1 MIEKTDHNK
10 PIFSEEFNIDGTFT
24 IKKEDIVNQ
33 MKEVFDPEIP
43 VNIYDLGL
51 IYEIKIDEEK
61 KVEIIMTLTSPNCP
75 VAESLPI
82 DPPSSTGFPVTIAG
96 VYPWIDPYASI
107 IQAIVCGFVPRS
119 GAGISVFG
127 PRNLSI
133 LRVYLF
139 VKLYNSFFDN
149 LFRYLLL

>member
-1 MIEKTDHNK
+1 VKIKMMEKIDNNK
-10 PIFSEEFNIDGTFT
+10 RIFFEEFNINQDLT

-75 VAESLPI
+75 VAESLPQEVSQKI
-82 DPPSSTGFPVTIAG
+82 KNLNGMKSLAVYLTFDPPWDQDMMSEDA
-96 VYPWIDPYASI
+96 
-107 IQAIVCGFVPRS
+107 
-119 GAGISVFG
+119 
-127 PRNLSI
+127 
-133 LRVYLF
+133 
-139 VKLYNSFFDN
+139 KLALDIP
-149 LFRYLLL
+149 

>member
-1 MIEKTDHNK
+1 MIEKTDNNK

-61 KVEIIMTLTSPNCP
+61 KVEIIMTLTTPNCP
-75 VAESLPI
+75 VAESLPKEVSQKI
-82 DPPSSTGFPVTIAG
+82 KNLNGMKSLSVYLTFDPPWDQNMMSEDA
-96 VYPWIDPYASI
+96 
-107 IQAIVCGFVPRS
+107 
-119 GAGISVFG
+119 
-127 PRNLSI
+127 
-133 LRVYLF
+133 
-139 VKLYNSFFDN
+139 KLALDVA
-149 LFRYLLL
+149 

>member
-1 MIEKTDHNK
+1 MIEKTNNNK
-10 PIFSEEFNIDGTFT
+10 SIFFEEFNFNESLT

-75 VAESLPI
+75 VAESLPQEVSQKI
-82 DPPSSTGFPVTIAG
+82 KNLHGMKSLAVYLTFDPPWDKNMMSEDAKLAL
-96 VYPWIDPYASI
+96 D
-107 IQAIVCGFVPRS
+107 
-119 GAGISVFG
+119 IS
-127 PRNLSI
+127 
-133 LRVYLF
+133 
-139 VKLYNSFFDN
+139 
-149 LFRYLLL
+149 

>member
-1 MIEKTDHNK
+1 MMAKTDNNK
-10 PIFSEEFNIDGTFT
+10 RIFFEEFNINQDLT

-75 VAESLPI
+75 VAESLPKDVSQKI
-82 DPPSSTGFPVTIAG
+82 KNLNGMKSLAVYLTFDPPWDQNMMSEDAKLAL
-96 VYPWIDPYASI
+96 D
-107 IQAIVCGFVPRS
+107 
-119 GAGISVFG
+119 IS
-127 PRNLSI
+127 
-133 LRVYLF
+133 
-139 VKLYNSFFDN
+139 
-149 LFRYLLL
+149 

>member
-1 MIEKTDHNK
+1 MIEKTDNNK
-10 PIFSEEFNIDGTFT
+10 PIFFEEFNIDGTFT

-75 VAESLPI
+75 VAESLPQEVSQKI
-82 DPPSSTGFPVTIAG
+82 KNLHGMKSLAVYLTFDPPWDQNMMSEDAKLAL
-96 VYPWIDPYASI
+96 D
-107 IQAIVCGFVPRS
+107 
-119 GAGISVFG
+119 IS
-127 PRNLSI
+127 
-133 LRVYLF
+133 
-139 VKLYNSFFDN
+139 
-149 LFRYLLL
+149 

>member
-1 MIEKTDHNK
+1 MMEKTDNNK
-10 PIFSEEFNIDGTFT
+10 RIFFEAFNVNESLT

-75 VAESLPI
+75 VAESLPKEVSQNI
-82 DPPSSTGFPVTIAG
+82 KSLKGMKSLAVYLTFDPPWDQNMMSEDA
-96 VYPWIDPYASI
+96 
-107 IQAIVCGFVPRS
+107 
-119 GAGISVFG
+119 
-127 PRNLSI
+127 
-133 LRVYLF
+133 
-139 VKLYNSFFDN
+139 KLALDVA
-149 LFRYLLL
+149 

>member
-10 PIFSEEFNIDGTFT
+10 RIFFEEFNINQDLT

-33 MKEVFDPEIP
+33 IKEVFDPEIP

-75 VAESLPI
+75 VAESLPQEVSQKI
-82 DPPSSTGFPVTIAG
+82 KNLHGMKSLAVYLTFDPPWDQNMMSEDAKLAL
-96 VYPWIDPYASI
+96 D
-107 IQAIVCGFVPRS
+107 
-119 GAGISVFG
+119 IS
-127 PRNLSI
+127 
-133 LRVYLF
+133 
-139 VKLYNSFFDN
+139 
-149 LFRYLLL
+149 

>member
-1 MIEKTDHNK
+1 MIEKTDNNK
-10 PIFSEEFNIDGTFT
+10 PIFSEEFNINESLT

-75 VAESLPI
+75 VAESLPKEVSQKI
-82 DPPSSTGFPVTIAG
+82 KNLNGMKSLAVYLTFDPPWDKNMMSEDAKLAL
-96 VYPWIDPYASI
+96 D
-107 IQAIVCGFVPRS
+107 
-119 GAGISVFG
+119 IS
-127 PRNLSI
+127 
-133 LRVYLF
+133 
-139 VKLYNSFFDN
+139 
-149 LFRYLLL
+149 

>member
-1 MIEKTDHNK
+1 MIEKTDNNK
-10 PIFSEEFNIDGTFT
+10 PIFFEEFNINESLT

-75 VAESLPI
+75 VAESLPQEVSQKI
-82 DPPSSTGFPVTIAG
+82 KNLHGMKSLAVYLTFDPPWDQNMMSEDAKLAL
-96 VYPWIDPYASI
+96 D
-107 IQAIVCGFVPRS
+107 
-119 GAGISVFG
+119 IS
-127 PRNLSI
+127 
-133 LRVYLF
+133 
-139 VKLYNSFFDN
+139 
-149 LFRYLLL
+149 

>member
-1 MIEKTDHNK
+1 MIEKTDNNK
-10 PIFSEEFNIDGTFT
+10 PIFFEEFNINEALT

-75 VAESLPI
+75 VAESLPKEVSQKI
-82 DPPSSTGFPVTIAG
+82 KNLNGMKSLAVYLTFDPPWDQNMMSEDA
-96 VYPWIDPYASI
+96 
-107 IQAIVCGFVPRS
+107 
-119 GAGISVFG
+119 
-127 PRNLSI
+127 
-133 LRVYLF
+133 
-139 VKLYNSFFDN
+139 KLALDIP
-149 LFRYLLL
+149 